1 MADFD
6 LSRAGLEAM
15 SFSELMEIA
24 DSLGIDVPDNFK
36 RNALI
41 GEILEL
47 ANEDRIDE
55 DDTDFI
61 LDDDNSVESA
71 DMLPRPYN
79 LTEVKVVL
87 RNPAWAFVYWNISDL
102 DSASLDN
109 AFISQLLLRISSFSN
124 KDDAKPDDFFDLKI
138 KKADNGQYVLLP
150 AGVKF
155 LRADLIFDIDG
166 IIAILASSEMIQ
178 MPNGSKFLSDF
189 RPGHF
194 ANVSA
199 VLELSGIKKLMADM
213 YKNHRESFS

>member
-138 KKADNGQYVLLP
+138 KKAENGQYVLLP

-155 LRADLIFDIDG
+155 LRADLI
-166 IIAILASSEMIQ
+166 
-178 MPNGSKFLSDF
+178 
-189 RPGHF
+189 
-194 ANVSA
+194 
-199 VLELSGIKKLMADM
+199 
-213 YKNHRESFS
+213 

>member
-1 MADFD
+1 
-6 LSRAGLEAM
+6 
-15 SFSELMEIA
+15 MEIA
-24 DSLGIDVPDNFK
+24 DGLGIDVPDNFK

-55 DDTDFI
+55 DDTDLI
-61 LDDDNSVESA
+61 LNDETSVESA
-71 DMLPRPYN
+71 SMLPRPYN

-87 RNPAWAFVYWNISDL
+87 RNPAWAFIYWNISDS

-109 AFISQLLLRISSFSN
+109 AFISQLMLRISSFSN
-124 KDDAKPDDFFDLKI
+124 KDDSKPDDFFDLQI
-138 KKADNGQYVLLP
+138 KRSDNGQYVLLP
-150 AGVKF
+150 AGIKF

-166 IIAILASSEMIQ
+166 IIDILASSEMIQ
-178 MPNGSKFLSDF
+178 MPHGSKLLSDF
-189 RPGHF
+189 RPGHS

>member
-24 DSLGIDVPDNFK
+24 DGLGIDVPDNFK

-55 DDTDFI
+55 DDTDLI
-61 LDDDNSVESA
+61 LNDETSVESA
-71 DMLPRPYN
+71 SMLPRPYN

-87 RNPAWAFVYWNISDL
+87 RNPAWAFIYWNIS

-109 AFISQLLLRISSFSN
+109 AFISQLMLRISSFSN
-124 KDDAKPDDFFDLKI
+124 KDDSKPDDFFDLQI
-138 KKADNGQYVLLP
+138 KRSDNGQYVLLP
-150 AGVKF
+150 AGIKF

-166 IIAILASSEMIQ
+166 IIDILASSEMIQ
-178 MPNGSKFLSDF
+178 MPHGSKLLSDF
-189 RPGHF
+189 RPGHS